1 MSTSVYGGVVRLTPL
16 VPFPVAA
23 ASTLKFGMV
32 VEWNSGT
39 HVAQAF
45 SVNSHV
51 VLGVCTG
58 NADLDVLT
66 VAVYCAKG
74 ASVQILC
81 EASIVPAPGDLLYFS
96 TTLGS
101 VTNVAS
107 GTAIAKAIG
116 SGLNGYVEAVLI

>member
-1 MSTSVYGGVVRLTPL
+1 MSTSVYAGVVRLTPI
-16 VPFPVAA
+16 VPFAVAA
-23 ASTLKFGMV
+23 ASTLKYGMV

-39 HVAQAF
+39 SVVQAF

-51 VLGVCTG
+51 VVGVCTG
-58 NADLDVLT
+58 NADLDILT
-66 VAVYCAKG
+66 VPVYVAKG

-81 EASIVPAPGDLLYFS
+81 EASIVPIPGALLYFS

-101 VTNVAS
+101 VTTVAS